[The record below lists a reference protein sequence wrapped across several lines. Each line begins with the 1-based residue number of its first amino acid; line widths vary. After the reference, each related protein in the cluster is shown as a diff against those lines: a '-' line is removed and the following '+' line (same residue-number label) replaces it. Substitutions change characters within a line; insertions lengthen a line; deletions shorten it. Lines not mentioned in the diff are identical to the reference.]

1 MITMD
6 LTMACLCALLL
17 HILYPQTLI
26 RYLTSLALDS
36 VTNNLSSI
44 PFYPEIYLLKP
55 QMSHVA
61 TSSRQNPFTINQMH
75 RYPILS

>member
-6 LTMACLCALLL
+6 LTMACLCALLHHL
-17 HILYPQTLI
+17 LYPQTLI

-44 PFYPEIYLLKP
+44 PFYPVFSCSDCVRTNAKQRSQTSQLTAATRYLLKP
-55 QMSHVA
+55 QM
-61 TSSRQNPFTINQMH
+61 
-75 RYPILS
+75 

>member
-44 PFYPEIYLLKP
+44 PFYPEMY
-55 QMSHVA
+55 
-61 TSSRQNPFTINQMH
+61 SSAVTVIPAQASNENPFTINQMH